1 MAYKVMTE
9 GMDEL
14 IQAMDQLGEAGR
26 GAAAMGLYEAA
37 GVYANE
43 VSKAVQGIA
52 TEPFQYATDGRKRK
66 PSPEEKAA
74 LQGAVGIA
82 KFDKN
87 GLSVNTGIGYGKAGY
102 VVVGGTRSKKGRTNY
117 RADLETGRVMHASK
131 AGKGSVN
138 VKPIALIANAINS
151 GTSFMQKQPY
161 FRKATDRA
169 NGKAEA
175 AFTAKAIET
184 LEKIIKGN

>member
-9 GMDEL
+9 GMEEL

-37 GVYANE
+37 GVYADE
-43 VSKAVQGIA
+43 VSRAVHGIA
-52 TEPFQYATDGRKRK
+52 TEPFQYAAGGRKRQ

-74 LQGAVGIA
+74 LQDAIGIA

-87 GLSVNTGIGYGKAGY
+87 GLSVNTGIGYAKAGY

-117 RADLETGRVMHASK
+117 RADLKTGRVMHASQ

-138 VKPIALIANAINS
+138 VKPIALIANAINK
-151 GTSFMQKQPY
+151 GTSFMKAQPY
-161 FRKATDRA
+161 FRKATARA

-175 AFTAKAIET
+175 AFAAKAIEV
-184 LEKIIKGN
+184 LEKVIKGN